1 MKRKRLFLLNDQT
14 APRINTE
21 LACEIGLNESIVL
34 LQFEFWQSISEHFYE
49 DKYWFYNSMQEI
61 RETFKFW
68 SVETVKRTV
77 GTIVNRGYVHTGNF
91 NKSKMDR
98 TMWYSLNFE
107 ELAKLKSIKIDGLS
121 QQENVMISDSVKLT
135 QCTVSNCA
143 NGECQIDTMESVKL
157 TLSSS
162 IQRDLTERSTETTD
176 RLTASESV
184 GQSVSLPASMPHEQG
199 IQKEVSDL
207 IALCKVNN
215 KSVAL
220 VIQAGLKSHSP
231 EYVRLQ
237 IEYVNDK
244 CKSQRNYR
252 SMLDKAIEN
261 KDGKNWGQA
270 YADDKEITARERD
283 AAADKARRA
292 NDTSNAIK
300 SLRLHSGKETAVT
313 ITLGQNVTGTADG
326 EARESKISEFLSSI
340 KPERVESLKSDFL
353 KSAPTLIRKKHRAQ
367 GFDSLLVKTAFE
379 SYINKEVLHE
389 AA

>member
-1 MKRKRLFLLNDQT
+1 MNIGNEYNPYRLFVGSFIPNWLMCRTEISPGAKLCFARLCQYAGVDGKCFPAQST
-14 APRINTE
+14 LCTE
-21 LACEIGLNESIVL
+21 LGTSERQTKRYLAELKEAGLISVIQQGLNRPNIYKFIYHKWMDASIIKDMTEMTLPEVPDMSR
-34 LQFEFWQSISEHFYE
+34 QEVPDMSRQEVPDMSRHISIE
-49 DKYWFYNSMQEI
+49 KNQL
-61 RETFKFW
+61 R
-68 SVETVKRTV
+68 
-77 GTIVNRGYVHTGNF
+77 
-91 NKSKMDR
+91 
-98 TMWYSLNFE
+98 
-107 ELAKLKSIKIDGLS
+107 
-121 QQENVMISDSVKLT
+121 DSVK
-135 QCTVSNCA
+135 
-143 NGECQIDTMESVKL
+143 
-157 TLSSS
+157 
-162 IQRDLTERSTETTD
+162 TD

-184 GQSVSLPASMPHEQG
+184 GRSVILPVSLPHEQG

-207 IALCKVNN
+207 TNLCKVNN

-220 VIQAGLKSHSP
+220 VIAAGLKSHSP